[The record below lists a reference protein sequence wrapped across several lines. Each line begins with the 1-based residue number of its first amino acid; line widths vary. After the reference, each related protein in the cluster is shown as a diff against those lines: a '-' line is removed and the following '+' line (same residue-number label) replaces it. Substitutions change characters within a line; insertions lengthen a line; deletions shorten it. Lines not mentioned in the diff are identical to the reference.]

1 MEKKKSGF
9 TLIEMIITIALTVII
24 LGIASSM
31 FIAGNKVFSNSDVKT
46 TLQMEGQAI
55 QEKISDIG
63 MQATGIES
71 VKPSTDND
79 NTNEIDNISI
89 NSYYKTTE
97 AGASYDLRI
106 EKSDSGKTYKDGIS
120 KIYQLFIVNT
130 LTSDKILISS
140 NVKSLKIDN
149 DVITANT
156 NNPLKNINSIEFT
169 IVLRKEKGYDDV
181 EQTINFRVAFR
192 NKE

>member
-31 FIAGNKVFSNSDVKT
+31 FFAGNKVFSNSDVKT

-63 MQATGIES
+63 MQATGVKS
-71 VKPSTDND
+71 VKVSTDNS
-79 NTNEIDNISI
+79 NLNEIENIVI

-97 AGASYDLRI
+97 AGASYDLTI
-106 EKSDSGKTYKDGIS
+106 EKVDSEKTYKDGS
-120 KIYQLFIVNT
+120 KIYELLIGNT
-130 LTSDKILISS
+130 VISS
-140 NVKSLKIDN
+140 NVQSLQIDSY
-149 DVITANT
+149 VISANNKT
-156 NNPLKNINSIEFT
+156 TLKNINSIEFT

-181 EQTINFRVAFR
+181 EQTIKFRVAFR
-192 NKE
+192 NK

>member
-63 MQATGIES
+63 MQATGIEPEDLS
-71 VKPSTDND
+71 KWNS
-79 NTNEIDNISI
+79 NTNEIDEISI

-97 AGASYDLRI
+97 AGASYDLKI
-106 EKSDSGKTYKDGIS
+106 EKIDLGKTYKDGS
-120 KIYQLFIVNT
+120 KIYELRIGGT
-130 LTSDKILISS
+130 PISS
-140 NVKSLKIDN
+140 NVQNLQIDSS
-149 DVITANT
+149 VINANKENT
-156 NNPLKNINSIEFT
+156 LKNINSIEFT

-181 EQTINFRVAFR
+181 EQTIKFRVAFR
-192 NKE
+192 NK